1 MKFLGLSLL
10 ASVALAAPAQLQ
22 ARGNAN
28 PENCDNPGR
37 VISIILDSSGSTAT
51 SDSEKLR
58 IAGGKD
64 LVDYLTS
71 ASETTDK
78 NKADTVSVV
87 SFDTS
92 ATVEYAQGDPN
103 EQAKQALSGVDS
115 NGGTDIAEGLIA
127 GLKQVTASNPGN
139 RGGIII
145 FTDGLDGMTNDIV
158 EQINKAKAANIRVS
172 WGHTHSPYKTG
183 GGGLI
188 DSIFGGIANLINA
201 GANMV
206 SGQADGKINER
217 ISAAVLA
224 TGGTISIISNS
235 QSQRE
240 FVQQVIKN
248 GLTNNDGKC
257 SGNDIGESGG
267 PLINDV
273 TTLGLC
279 SKNAKAVFTYSPKSQ
294 KEQLAFAV
302 ALVSKNSPVNIQAT
316 FTNKATGQTST
327 VTVNKGQ
334 VTAALQGEA
343 NPGEQVEVVINT
355 SNAYSNECQ
364 YSVTLQTKPGGEPIP
379 IPSSTATPSTPPPN
393 PPSTSVPPPTSSATP
408 STPPPNPPS
417 TSVPPPATSASE
429 CPPAPPA
436 QTVTNTVTTTS
447 TVTGPAPSST
457 VCICKCDAPGA
468 KPLPKFEL

>member
-10 ASVALAAPAQLQ
+10 ASVALAAPAQLE
-22 ARGNAN
+22 ARGNSQ

-51 SDSEKLR
+51 SDHEKLR

-71 ASETTDK
+71 ASEATDK

-87 SFDTS
+87 SFDSTPK
-92 ATVEYAQGDPN
+92 VEYPQGDAN
-103 EQAKQALSGVDS
+103 EQAKKALDGVDS
-115 NGGTDIAEGLIA
+115 SGGTNIAKGLTA
-127 GLKQVTASNPGN
+127 GIEQVAAANPGN
-139 RGGIII
+139 RGGVII
-145 FTDGLDGMTNDIV
+145 FTDGLDSNTDGIV
-158 EQINKAKAANIRVS
+158 KQINKAKEAGIRVS
-172 WGHTHSPYKTG
+172 WGHTNSPYKGGGSGLIGGILGGITNLITG
-183 GGGLI
+183 GL
-188 DSIFGGIANLINA
+188 NA
-201 GANMV
+201 M
-206 SGQADGKINER
+206 SGESGKLDQR
-217 ISAAVLA
+217 ISEAVLA
-224 TGGTISIISNS
+224 SGGTASIISNS

-257 SGNDIGESGG
+257 GGNDIGESGG

-279 SKNAKAVFTYSPKSQ
+279 SKNAQAVFTYSPKSQ
-294 KEQLAFAV
+294 HEQLTFAIN
-302 ALVSKNSPVNIQAT
+302 LVSQNSPVNIQAT
-316 FTNKATGQTST
+316 YTNKATGQTST

-334 VTAALQGEA
+334 ASGALQGEA

-355 SNAYSNECQ
+355 SNADSNACQ
-364 YSVTLQTKPGGEPIP
+364 YS
-379 IPSSTATPSTPPPN
+379 
-393 PPSTSVPPPTSSATP
+393 
-408 STPPPNPPS
+408 
-417 TSVPPPATSASE
+417 
-429 CPPAPPA
+429 
-436 QTVTNTVTTTS
+436 TVTNTVTQTA

-468 KPLPKFEL
+468 KPMPKFEL